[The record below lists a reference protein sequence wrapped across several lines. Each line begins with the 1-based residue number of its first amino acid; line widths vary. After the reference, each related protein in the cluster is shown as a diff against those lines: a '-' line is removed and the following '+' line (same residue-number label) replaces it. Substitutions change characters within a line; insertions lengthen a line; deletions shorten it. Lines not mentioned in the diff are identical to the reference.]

1 MARLRLSRLLP
12 HGGAPPPGARIILGL
27 GNPGSYYAQHRH
39 NVGAR
44 SVAVLSE
51 MLRIP
56 LQKRARLYLCGEGQT
71 PNGPLVLAQ
80 PRTYM
85 NESGRAVQALLTTYR
100 ADPAALIVIVDD
112 IDLPVGRVRV
122 RAGGGD
128 AGQKGMRSI
137 KEGIGTLEFPR
148 VRIGIGRPLVDGKPS
163 WDPEAVADYVLADP
177 PPEEARLLAQA
188 ERRAAEAVLAILREG
203 VEAAMNRSNTGNGD
217 APPVDP

>member
-1 MARLRLSRLLP
+1 MARLRLSRWLP
-12 HGGAPPPGARIILGL
+12 HGGAPLPGARIILGL
-27 GNPGSYYAQHRH
+27 GNPGPHYANHRH
-39 NVGAR
+39 NVGALT
-44 SVAVLSE
+44 VALLSE
-51 MLRIP
+51 TLGFP
-56 LQKRARLYLCGEGQT
+56 LKKRARLYLCGEGQT
-71 PNGPLVLAQ
+71 PDGPLVLAQ

-137 KEGIGTLEFPR
+137 KDTIGTLDFPR
-148 VRIGIGRPLVDGKPS
+148 VRIGIGRPLIDGQPS
-163 WDPEAVADYVLADP
+163 WDPESVAGYVLADP
-177 PPEEARLLAQA
+177 PPEEARRLAQA

-203 VEAAMNRSNTGNGD
+203 VEAAMSRFNTGNDEGA
-217 APPVDP
+217 APGR

>member
-12 HGGAPPPGARIILGL
+12 HGGAPLPGAHIILGL
-27 GNPGSYYAQHRH
+27 GNPGPHYAQHRH

-44 SVAVLSE
+44 TVAVLSE
-51 MLRIP
+51 TLSIP
-56 LQKRARLYLCGEGQT
+56 LKKRSRLYLCGEGQT
-71 PNGPLVLAQ
+71 PDGSLVLAQ

-100 ADPAALIVIVDD
+100 ADPAALLVIVDD

-128 AGQKGMRSI
+128 GGQKGVRSI
-137 KEGIGTLEFPR
+137 KDTIGTLDFPR
-148 VRIGIGRPLVDGKPS
+148 VRIGIGRPLIDGKPS

-177 PPEEARLLAQA
+177 PPEAARLLAQA
-188 ERRAAEAVLAILREG
+188 ERRAAETVLIILREG
-203 VEAAMNRSNTGNGD
+203 VEAAMNRCNTLNGE
-217 APPVDP
+217 APTADR

>member
-12 HGGAPPPGARIILGL
+12 HGGAPLLGARIVLGL
-27 GNPGSYYAQHRH
+27 GNPGPHYAQNRH

-44 SVAVLSE
+44 TAVVLSE

-56 LQKRARLYLCGEGQT
+56 LQKRSRLYLCGEGQT
-71 PNGPLVLAQ
+71 PDGPIVIAQ

-112 IDLPVGRVRV
+112 IDLPAGRVRV
-122 RAGGGD
+122 RAGGSDG
-128 AGQKGMRSI
+128 GQKGMRSI

-148 VRIGIGRPLVDGKPS
+148 VRVGIGRPLVDGKPS
-163 WDPEAVADYVLADP
+163 WDPEAVANYVLADP
-177 PPEEARLLAQA
+177 PPEEARLLALA
-188 ERRAAEAVLAILREG
+188 ERRTAETVLVILREG
-203 VEAAMNRSNTGNGD
+203 VEAAMNRGNLLNGN
-217 APPVDP
+217 APPLDR